1 MTRRGVGRE
10 PWQPCGWRRTGGAN
24 PGHADQAGAMARHR
38 VVVYPPTKAGGCRLR
53 VDGCILGTA
62 YSLHD
67 LSVFLCHAGIMGLTE
82 VDLAA
87 EDPIKYVSE
96 LIEWRGGSPG
106 TWETVKA

>member
-1 MTRRGVGRE
+1 
-10 PWQPCGWRRTGGAN
+10 
-24 PGHADQAGAMARHR
+24 MARHR
-38 VVVYPPTKAGGCRLR
+38 VVVYPPTKAGGRRLR

-87 EDPIKYVSE
+87 EDPIEYVSE

-106 TWETVKA
+106 TWENVKE